1 MPAGSVRGRCGH
13 PAGAMAYFKYI
24 DAWRSTGEFE
34 GLQFR

>member
-1 MPAGSVRGRCGH
+1 MSAIPPVRWLS
-13 PAGAMAYFKYI
+13 KYI